1 MERFIP
7 VALGDG
13 QPVTQSLGVG
23 LVHVGDDGVSLPAL
37 LLLLV
42 ERRIQDDADGK
53 EIINAL
59 KSRMLLLHL
68 LRNGVDGLGAPLHVE
83 LQSRL
88 LQLLAYRLDEGSYVT
103 VT

>member
-1 MERFIP
+1 
-7 VALGDG
+7 
-13 QPVTQSLGVG
+13 
-23 LVHVGDDGVSLPAL
+23 
-37 LLLLV
+37 
-42 ERRIQDDADGK
+42 
-53 EIINAL
+53 
-59 KSRMLLLHL
+59 MLLLHL